1 MLHSY
6 AFSNFRSFLDRVEVS
21 FTLTEKDTVIGWDRL
36 SVQNQQRLTTAMA
49 VLGAN
54 ASGKTSLIQPLA
66 FIAHFIVHSFND
78 PPAGGIP
85 LIPHFK
91 GRDIPS
97 TFEVVADA
105 PEADTLWRYRL
116 SATMEHVVEESLE
129 SKIRRGGWRRIFER
143 IRREDGKYLVTQTG
157 FGLDQTQAENAR
169 PNVSLISWAAQF
181 GVAIAQQIASLSFV
195 SNMNIVG
202 RNPYTSI
209 QNAMQNSVQIFA
221 KQPEMLER
229 LRSFM
234 ANLDLGLSD
243 IEFRENSSSSEKEKK
258 EKEWFAFGVHR
269 DQHNVAHEL
278 PFSFESS
285 GTKAAFVLLAG
296 FFTVLQNGGLIAY
309 DEIESDLHPQL
320 LEPLLDLFSN
330 PDTNPHNAQII
341 FTCHAIEVLRF
352 LQKSQVMLV
361 ERDGLESHAWRL
373 DSTKGVR
380 SDDNRVAKYLAGT
393 YGAIPRL

>member
-6 AFSNFRSFLDRVEVS
+6 AFSNFRSFLDRVEVP

-54 ASGKTSLIQPLA
+54 ASGKTSPIQPLA
-66 FIAHFIVHSFND
+66 FIAQSIVHSFND

-234 ANLDLGLSD
+234 ANLGSWTFGYR
-243 IEFRENSSSSEKEKK
+243 ISRE
-258 EKEWFAFGVHR
+258 
-269 DQHNVAHEL
+269 
-278 PFSFESS
+278 
-285 GTKAAFVLLAG
+285 
-296 FFTVLQNGGLIAY
+296 
-309 DEIESDLHPQL
+309 
-320 LEPLLDLFSN
+320 LF
-330 PDTNPHNAQII
+330 
-341 FTCHAIEVLRF
+341 
-352 LQKSQVMLV
+352 V
-361 ERDGLESHAWRL
+361 ERKGKER
-373 DSTKGVR
+373 KGVVCLRRPPR
-380 SDDNRVAKYLAGT
+380 STQRSSRAAVFVRIQRHKSSLCASCWFFHCTSERWSNRL
-393 YGAIPRL
+393 RRN